1 METTHSERSFTFKSL
16 AFDLQVRLY
25 PILGFLVGSRIERTN
40 WILAGVVSNDV
51 VSRIKSQE
59 KGWSAV
65 EDFGGRID
73 FCLKS
78 EKTST
83 ICIEDILRY
92 NLLIE
97 ELGMASEEKV
107 SLRNII
113 HYNINLYVNKYF
125 PSDSGELQNE
135 IDQEIEAFYS
145 GRHSLLQKSAQ
156 VAAKR
161 ARGQFKCYTMF
172 V

>member
-73 FCLKS
+73 FCLKA
-78 EKTST
+78 KKAT
-83 ICIEDILRY
+83 IPVEDILRY

-113 HYNINLYVNKYF
+113 HHNINLYVKKYF

-145 GRHSLLQKSAQ
+145 GRHSLLQKSVQ

-161 ARGQFKCYTMF
+161 ARVQFKCYEMF
-172 V
+172 A

>member
-40 WILAGVVSNDV
+40 WILAGLVSNDV

-65 EDFGGRID
+65 EDFGDRLED
-73 FCLKS
+73 SLKTN
-78 EKTST
+78 KTPQ
-83 ICIEDILRY
+83 IHIKDILRY
-92 NLLIE
+92 NLLME
-97 ELGMASEEKV
+97 ELDMISEEKV
-107 SLRNII
+107 SLRSVI
-113 HYNINLYVNKYF
+113 HHNINLYVNKYF
-125 PSDSGELQNE
+125 PSDSGEIQNE
-135 IDQEIEAFYS
+135 IDKEIEKFYS

-161 ARGQFKCYTMF
+161 ARVQFECYKMF
-172 V
+172 A